1 MFWVHPSS
9 SLQVPKGFSKS
20 VESVGSTIIKL
31 TPFIIGSA
39 VVPLQVMMII
49 LLLNSPRQGLAKA
62 ISLVTGMTVVRLL
75 QGLIFGLIFS
85 PTPGGT
91 SGKSPVVSTLLL
103 VLGIFLLITA
113 YKQWRNEDD
122 PDSPPPKWMVM
133 LDSLTLL
140 RAFGIGAGLVLL
152 SGKFWVFTLSAI
164 GVIEE
169 AQLGQPSSTVAF
181 LLFVLLAQ
189 SLLLL
194 AILVRVIIP
203 GQSKSIM
210 ESISAWLTRYNR
222 PIVLVVSLVFGS
234 LFFIQGVSGLLQ

>member
-1 MFWVHPSS
+1 M
-9 SLQVPKGFSKS
+9 G
-20 VESVGSTIIKL
+20 ETIIKL

-39 VVPLQVMMII
+39 VVPLQVILVI
-49 LLLNSPRQGLAKA
+49 LLLNSPRQGLAKT
-62 ISLVTGMTVVRLL
+62 IGLVAGMTAVRLL
-75 QGLIFGLIFS
+75 QGVIFGLILS
-85 PTPGGT
+85 PTSGGT

-122 PDSPPPKWMVM
+122 PDGPPSKWMVM
-133 LDSLTLL
+133 LDTLTPLK
-140 RAFGIGAGLVLL
+140 AFGMGAGLVLI

-169 AQLGQPSSTVAF
+169 AQLGQPSSMAAF

-194 AILVRVIIP
+194 AIIVRIVLP
-203 GQSKSIM
+203 GQSKSIL
-210 ESISAWLTRYNR
+210 ESISVWLTRYNR
-222 PIVLVVSLVFGS
+222 PIVLAVSLVFGL
-234 LFFIQGVSGLLQ
+234 LFFVQGVSGLLQ

>member
-1 MFWVHPSS
+1 MGEVI
-9 SLQVPKGFSKS
+9 V
-20 VESVGSTIIKL
+20 KL

-62 ISLVTGMTVVRLL
+62 IALVVGMTTIRLL
-75 QGLIFGLIFS
+75 QGVLFGLILS
-85 PTPGGT
+85 PESG
-91 SGKSPVVSTLLL
+91 SEGKSPVVSMLLI
-103 VLGIFLLITA
+103 VLGILLLITA
-113 YKQWRNEDD
+113 YKQWRNENDSDD
-122 PDSPPPKWMVM
+122 PPPRWMVM
-133 LDSLTLL
+133 LDTLTPLK
-140 RAFGIGAGLVLL
+140 AFAMGAGLVLI

-194 AILVRVIIP
+194 AIIIRVIIP
-203 GQSKSIM
+203 KQSKSM
-210 ESISAWLTRYNR
+210 LEGISAWLTRYNR
-222 PIVLVVSLVFGS
+222 PIVIIVSLVFGL
-234 LFFIQGVSGLLQ
+234 LFLYQGASGLLK

>member
-1 MFWVHPSS
+1 MA
-9 SLQVPKGFSKS
+9 
-20 VESVGSTIIKL
+20 ETIIKL

-49 LLLNSPRQGLAKA
+49 LLLNSPRQGLTKA
-62 ISLVTGMTVVRLL
+62 ISLVAGMTIIRLM
-75 QGLIFGLIFS
+75 QGLIFGLIL
-85 PTPGGT
+85 TPEPGET

-103 VLGIFLLITA
+103 VLGILLLITA

-122 PDSPPPKWMVM
+122 PDGPPPKWMVM
-133 LDSLTLL
+133 LDTLTPIK
-140 RAFGIGAGLVLL
+140 AFWMGAGLVLI

-181 LLFVLLAQ
+181 LIFILLAQ

-194 AILVRVIIP
+194 AIIIRAAIP
-203 GQSKSIM
+203 GQSKSIL
-210 ESISAWLTRYNR
+210 EAISAWLTKYNR
-222 PIVLVVSLVFGS
+222 PIVIVVSLVFGL
-234 LFFIQGVSGLLQ
+234 LFFVQGASGLLQ